1 MEIKAKAKYVRM
13 SPKKVRL
20 VAGLIRGLD
29 VKTAIDQ
36 LSFSGKKASLPVIK
50 VIESAIANAEH
61 NYELSKGNLM
71 IKEVRI
77 DEAPMLHRWTPKAH
91 GRATTIRKRSSHIS
105 VTLGEVK
112 ESGVKG
118 PKKRDVEAPI
128 SLAEL
133 AKKGEAAAAKDSKAA
148 DVKEDDK
155 KERTAKSGSAGAGK
169 KGFVGKMFNR
179 KSGGN

>member
-1 MEIKAKAKYVRM
+1 M

-29 VKTAIDQ
+29 VKRAIDQ
-36 LSFSGKKASLPVIK
+36 LAFSGKKASLPVIK
-50 VIESAIANAEH
+50 VLESAIANAEH
-61 NYELSKGNLM
+61 NYELSKSNLFV
-71 IKEVRI
+71 KEVRI

-91 GRATTIRKRSSHIS
+91 GRATAIRKRNSHINI
-105 VTLGEVK
+105 TLGELK
-112 ESGVKG
+112 DSGVKSA
-118 PKKRDVEAPI
+118 KKREVEAPI

-133 AKKGEAAAAKDSKAA
+133 AKKGEAFIKEGKAKEI
-148 DVKEDDK
+148 KESDK
-155 KERTAKSGSAGAGK
+155 KEVSAKGKSEAAGK

>member
-1 MEIKAKAKYVRM
+1 MEIKAKAKYIRM

-20 VAGLIRGLD
+20 VAGLVRGLD
-29 VKTAIDQ
+29 VNAALNQ
-36 LSFSGKKASLPVIK
+36 LEFSGKKASLPVVKLIK
-50 VIESAIANAEH
+50 SAIANAEH
-61 NYELSKGNLM
+61 NYELSKGNLL
-71 IKEVRI
+71 IKEIKV

-105 VTLGEVK
+105 VTLGEIK
-112 ESGVKG
+112 DSGIKG
-118 PKKRDVEAPI
+118 PKKKEVEAPI

-133 AKKGEAAAAKDSKAA
+133 AKGGEAGAKDTKSVDLK
-148 DVKEDDK
+148 DEEK
-155 KERTAKSGSAGAGK
+155 KEKVVKSKVEGAGK

>member
-1 MEIKAKAKYVRM
+1 MEIKANVKYVRM
-13 SPKKVRL
+13 SPKKIRL
-20 VAGLIRGLD
+20 VAGLVRGLD
-29 VKTAIDQ
+29 VKNAIDQ
-36 LSFSGKKASLPVIK
+36 LAFSGKKAALPVIK
-50 VIESAIANAEH
+50 LIESAIANAEH

-71 IKEVRI
+71 IKELRV

-91 GRATTIRKRSSHIS
+91 GRATTIRKRNSHIS
-105 VTLGEVK
+105 VTLSEVK

-133 AKKGEAAAAKDSKAA
+133 AKKGEEVSAKDSKSASK
-148 DVKEDDK
+148 DEGDK
-155 KERTAKSGSAGAGK
+155 KIVKAKTEGASK